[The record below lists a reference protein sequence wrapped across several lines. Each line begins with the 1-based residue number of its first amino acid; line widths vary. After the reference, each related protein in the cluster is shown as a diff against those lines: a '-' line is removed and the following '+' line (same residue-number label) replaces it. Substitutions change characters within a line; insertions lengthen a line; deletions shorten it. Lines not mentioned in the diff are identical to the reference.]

1 MEFLIFLI
9 DIVRL
14 EISNWNLVT
23 QNKNKIYQ
31 ILDANNLY
39 GYEMSKFLLTSG
51 FKWKDPKEFNLNKY
65 TSKGSKGC
73 VLEVGFEYPKEIREL
88 HNYYPDKIEIKRKML
103 SDYQLKI
110 ADLYNI
116 SIGNVKS

>member
-39 GYEMSKFLLTSG
+39 GYEMSKFLLTNG
-51 FKWKDPKEFNLNKY
+51 FKWIDPKEFDWNKY
-65 TSKGSKGC
+65 TSNGSKGY

-88 HNYYPDKIEIKRKML
+88 HDYYPDKIEIKRKML